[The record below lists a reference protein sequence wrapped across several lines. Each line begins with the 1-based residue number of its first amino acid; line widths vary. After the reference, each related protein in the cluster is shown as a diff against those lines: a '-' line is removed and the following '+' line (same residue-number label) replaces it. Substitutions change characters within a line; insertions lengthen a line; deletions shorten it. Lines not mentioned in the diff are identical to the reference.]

1 MILRAASA
9 TLWALALP
17 GALVAQGYAPLSSGV
32 EEAVVSL
39 ELARLDERI
48 ITVDRDGGIAWIPL
62 TEVAALTGYGY
73 HDGTDHAALL
83 QGKDE
88 IATFRAGS
96 ASRSTRSGWV
106 VRSDSLA
113 RQLGIDIQV
122 DWQELRIVLIDPGT
136 TPVARRI
143 AREKRQRELLREAAS
158 TPLTARASRPLIDGL
173 AVEYGL
179 GFASNGSPDRFTTT
193 VGTSVLGGG
202 LRLQIDQATATRID
216 GSWTSAWTG
225 ERAVSQLRLGD
236 GVSSG
241 PHPRTLRGVA
251 LSNARLTRFEDLGDL
266 PVTGQVGA
274 GWEVEAYRG
283 GRLVAVQQ
291 ADALGHYRFDVPVRI
306 GENPVSVVAY
316 GPSGER
322 RESSKSLTIDDDITR
337 PGRVEYAVS
346 AGACRTSEC
355 TITGNLDARWGM
367 ARGWTVRG
375 GYDAF
380 TRDTA
385 PSLQHPYAGVTGRL
399 TNQFW
404 VDGEAVMNASRRVGL
419 RYEPSA
425 ALNVR
430 SEYFRFDD
438 DIRQPILT
446 IAGRK
451 EQLTTSAF
459 WRPRGIHGTTS
470 FELSTDYVTG
480 TSGTQT
486 SARLTASLTQGRLRM
501 LPSARI
507 LRTDHA
513 GRSVTTRSIGLTAM
527 LFPGVRGSGIPLLGR
542 ALIRGT
548 IEGDPAG
555 EGFQTVGAY
564 ASWPSYRTGQ
574 LEVGATWNR
583 LSGTALTVRT
593 ALSLGGARLHGSV
606 TRRPDGTVET
616 NPYLQGMLYLDPTGG
631 VRTSAETG
639 GDRAG
644 VTGVVWVDT
653 DGDGIQDDDEVPAA
667 GVRIEIGARSVLTDQ
682 EGHYETFGFAP
693 YIPVRMSI
701 DSLSFPSP
709 LLVASLPD
717 SGIAVAPFRLERI
730 DLPLAPGGVLDG
742 RLEHHDGA
750 AAASVDVE
758 MCRIGTRDCRTMRSY
773 GDGGLYELG
782 IRAGTWEIRSGGVV
796 LDSVTIRAGQSSA
809 VQLRL
814 PVALTALAGPEAW
827 QQPIVPPVDRPPPP
841 TERVGEDDDV
851 VTTSTT
857 TDRRTDAADSRATD
871 RSVATASTAPGASLI
886 ERTAADREQAVPTEG
901 TPEGPAVDPSMPD
914 DRVLTQT
921 PRGTLRRPASTGES
935 ASVLRARE
943 WLERRDPFDRPRRPP
958 AQIES

>member
-1 MILRAASA
+1 MTFRTAAVCH
-9 TLWALALP
+9 WALALP

-322 RESSKSLTIDDDITR
+322 RESSRSLTIDDDITR
-337 PGRVEYAVS
+337 PGRFEYAVS
-346 AGACRTSEC
+346 AGECRTTEC
-355 TITGNLDARWGM
+355 RFTGNLDARWGM
-367 ARGWTVRG
+367 ARGWTLRG

-385 PSLQHPYAGVTGRL
+385 PSLQHPYAGITGRL

-404 VDGEAVMNASRRVGL
+404 VEGEAVANASRRVGL

-425 ALNVR
+425 AFNVR

-438 DIRQPILT
+438 GVRQPILT
-446 IAGRK
+446 IPGRT

-459 WRPRGIHGTTS
+459 WRPRGIYGTTS

-486 SARLTASLTQGRLRM
+486 SARFTASLNQGRLRM
-501 LPSARI
+501 LPSARL
-507 LRTDHA
+507 LRTEQA
-513 GRSVTTRSIGLTAM
+513 GRSVTTRSVGMTAM
-527 LFPGVRGSGIPLLGR
+527 LFPGVRGSGIPLLGK
-542 ALIRGT
+542 ALIRT
-548 IEGDPAG
+548 TVEGDPTG
-555 EGFQTVGAY
+555 EGLQTIGAY

-583 LSGTALTVRT
+583 LSGTALSVRST
-593 ALSLGGARLHGSV
+593 LSLGGARLYGSV
-606 TRRPDGTVET
+606 TRRPDGSVET

-631 VRTSAETG
+631 VRASAETG

-644 VTGVVWVDT
+644 VTGVVWVDS
-653 DGDGIQDDDEVPAA
+653 DGDGVQDPDEVPAA
-667 GVRIEIGARSVLTDQ
+667 GVRIEIGARSVLTD
-682 EGHYETFGFAP
+682 ENGRYETFGFAP

-701 DSLSFPSP
+701 DSMTFPSP

-742 RLEHHDGA
+742 RIDQHDGTPA
-750 AAASVDVE
+750 ANTDVE
-758 MCRIGTRDCRTMRSY
+758 MCRIGTRDCRAMRSY

-814 PVALTALAGPEAW
+814 PITPTALAGPEAW
-827 QQPIVPPVDRPPPP
+827 QRPIVPLADLSPPSAGDVAANAQTGVTSATSAEAATTTAVSGADQAVVTPPTPIAPRAMPDGGADPLITPSPDMRPDSTTQARSPTEAEVVATPLGVIRVPLSPVD
-841 TERVGEDDDV
+841 
-851 VTTSTT
+851 
-857 TDRRTDAADSRATD
+857 
-871 RSVATASTAPGASLI
+871 
-886 ERTAADREQAVPTEG
+886 
-901 TPEGPAVDPSMPD
+901 
-914 DRVLTQT
+914 
-921 PRGTLRRPASTGES
+921 S

-943 WLERRDPFDRPRRPP
+943 WLERRDPFDRPRRAPTH
-958 AQIES
+958 IDS